1 MDERERELL
10 KQIEDR
16 ANEVRETINRIRL
29 ASQNEADEEIY
40 FDVLNVDVSGLNDAW
55 EDLKKHREPTPVPP
69 SRGPFD
75 LPEN

>member
-16 ANEVRETINRIRL
+16 ANEVRETISRIRL

-40 FDVLNVDVSGLNDAW
+40 FNVLNVDVSGLNHAW
-55 EDLKKHREPTPVPP
+55 ENLKKHREPTPAP
-69 SRGPFD
+69 SPGGPFD